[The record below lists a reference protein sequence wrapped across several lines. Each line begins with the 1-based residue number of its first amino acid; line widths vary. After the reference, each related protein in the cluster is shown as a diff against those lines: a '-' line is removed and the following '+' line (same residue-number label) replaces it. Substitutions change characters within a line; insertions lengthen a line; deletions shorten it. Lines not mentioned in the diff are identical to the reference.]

1 MASVW
6 NCNINRQGR
15 QEPSETSTAKIA
27 KDAKNCI
34 FEQLPAS
41 VDFQFGF
48 LCAVRGLGG

>member
-34 FEQLPAS
+34 FGLIREFRETLR
-41 VDFQFGF
+41 GF
-48 LCAVRGLGG
+48 